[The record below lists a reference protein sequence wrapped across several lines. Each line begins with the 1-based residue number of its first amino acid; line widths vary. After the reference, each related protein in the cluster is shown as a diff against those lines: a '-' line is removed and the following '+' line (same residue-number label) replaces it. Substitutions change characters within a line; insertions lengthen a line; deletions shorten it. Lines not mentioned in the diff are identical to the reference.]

1 MGIQERRREELVLAA
16 FNQIAERGFEGLRT
30 REVAAEVGVNIATLH
45 YYFPTKESLIRG
57 VVDYAIGR
65 FRSTLAPH
73 GSPSDQL
80 RNHLRAVR
88 KLLADEPELGSVMGE
103 LALRSGRDKSIAAIM
118 TEMYAAWH
126 TTMRGLL
133 HRAVKAGGLRPELD
147 SDGVAAVVVATL
159 TAMTLPT
166 GVPRSEQA
174 VRQLERFLGIG
185 FKERVKKVKQVI
197 DGGGRMRRMATS
209 TEPAAHVPSFVEVLN
224 PIA

>member
-1 MGIQERRREELVLAA
+1 MTIQEKRREELVRAA
-16 FNQIAERGFEGLRT
+16 FNQLAERGFEGLRT

-57 VVDYAIGR
+57 VLEYAMGR

-88 KLLADEPELGSVMGE
+88 RLLVDEPELASVMGE
-103 LALRSGRDKSIAAIM
+103 LALRSARDKSIAALM
-118 TEMYAAWH
+118 TEMYDVWH
-126 TTMRGLL
+126 STVRGLL
-133 HRAVKAGGLRPELD
+133 RRAAKAGDLRPELD

-166 GVPRSEQA
+166 MAGAARRDQA
-174 VRQLERFLGIG
+174 LRQLEQWLG
-185 FKERVKKVKQVI
+185 
-197 DGGGRMRRMATS
+197 MT
-209 TEPAAHVPSFVEVLN
+209 PARGSRKSSK
-224 PIA
+224 

>member
-1 MGIQERRREELVLAA
+1 MSIQEKRREELVRAA

-57 VVDYAIGR
+57 VVEHAMGR
-65 FRSTLAPH
+65 FRLTLAPH

-88 KLLADEPELGSVMGE
+88 RLLVDEPELGSVMGE
-103 LALRSGRDKSIAAIM
+103 LALRSARDKSIAAIM
-118 TEMYAAWH
+118 TEMYDAWH
-126 TTMRGLL
+126 ASMRGLL
-133 HRAVKAGGLRPELD
+133 RRGVKAGDLRPELD

-166 GVPRSEQA
+166 MTGASRGDQA
-174 VRQLERFLGIG
+174 LRQLERWLGMTPA
-185 FKERVKKVKQVI
+185 RVVRKSSK
-197 DGGGRMRRMATS
+197 
-209 TEPAAHVPSFVEVLN
+209 
-224 PIA
+224 